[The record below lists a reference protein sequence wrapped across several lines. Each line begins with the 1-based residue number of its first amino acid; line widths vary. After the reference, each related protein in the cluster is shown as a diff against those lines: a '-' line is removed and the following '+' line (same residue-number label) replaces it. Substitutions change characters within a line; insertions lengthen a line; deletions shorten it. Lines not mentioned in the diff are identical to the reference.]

1 MGRVSEGGHRVQ
13 ALGLIL
19 RVKVQ
24 DLSTTAPMHTHQAL
38 PTLILR
44 QQQGGTG
51 EEAAPE
57 NQIFLVKMWASEIFN
72 CS

>member
-57 NQIFLVKMWASEIFN
+57 NQIFLVKMSASEIFN